1 MESWE
6 RKKLGDRIRTV
17 RLRRG
22 LTQKELAESAGLGE
36 SALRSYELGDRFP
49 KKHYIKAIAQA
60 LKVRP
65 EIFASHSL
73 ATLDDAIHVLF
84 DLERPLGL
92 VPEGDGKP
100 GVTVEPDTS
109 RILHKVLCDWGIEHD
124 RLVAG
129 EITQEEYED
138 WKDTYTSPERY
149 EPVVVPWM
157 GDNHT

>member
-6 RKKLGDRIRTV
+6 RKKLGDRIRIV

-22 LTQKELAESAGLGE
+22 LTQKELAASAGIGE
-36 SALRSYELGDRFP
+36 SALRSYELGDRSP
-49 KKHYIKAIAQA
+49 KGCHIKAIAHA

-65 EIFASHSL
+65 EIFVSHSL

-92 VPEGDGKP
+92 VPEGGDKP
-100 GVTVEPDTS
+100 RITVGPTS
-109 RILHKVLCDWGIEHD
+109 RILRKALCDWGVEHD
-124 RLVAG
+124 RLTAG

-138 WKDTYTSPERY
+138 WKDTYTPSEGR
-149 EPVVVPWM
+149 M
-157 GDNHT
+157 S